1 MGKPGKRGIHRTED
15 ARWRTVPHSAH
26 FVRNAG
32 HMVFP
37 AIHRVLPYEQGH
49 LMFCPQCQ
57 AEYRQGFTHC
67 ADCDVDLVW
76 ELPKAAIELRTAVAA
91 GDPNEDPFC
100 SFWKGEDPRV
110 HAELCTVLD
119 EAGIPHHTVFRRDHL
134 FNLTNLAAY
143 EVGVPFS
150 LFERAENAIKEAYG
164 TDDVED
170 VGAEELK
177 GLLQDRPQQF
187 RRLPETLTPPPEE
200 NIAGP
205 PNAGEELD
213 WFPEDAT
220 VKIWEAKSAEPSSF
234 LVAAL
239 HENGIHCRV
248 DKNSGRVELYA
259 LPEEEQR
266 AREIVREVVEGQ
278 PPE

>member
-1 MGKPGKRGIHRTED
+1 MI
-15 ARWRTVPHSAH
+15 
-26 FVRNAG
+26 
-32 HMVFP
+32 
-37 AIHRVLPYEQGH
+37 
-49 LMFCPQCQ
+49 CPQCK
-57 AEYRQGFTHC
+57 AEFRQGFTHC

-76 ELPKAAIELRTAVAA
+76 ELPKTAIEVRSAETV

-134 FNLTNLAAY
+134 FNLRNFAAY

-150 LFERAENAIKEAYG
+150 MFERAENAVKEAYG
-164 TDDVED
+164 TE
-170 VGAEELK
+170 GAEERETLNAPRLLK
-177 GLLQDRPQQF
+177 EGAEAIRK
-187 RRLPETLTPPPEE
+187 LPETLTPARDHDIP
-200 NIAGP
+200 GP
-205 PNAGEELD
+205 PDTGEESD
-213 WFPEDAT
+213 WYPEDAS
-220 VKIWEAKSAEPSSF
+220 VKVWSTANGEPSDF

-248 DKNSGRVELYA
+248 DKSGQRATIYA
-259 LPEEEQR
+259 LPEDEKR
-266 AREIVREVVEGQ
+266 AREIVKEVIEGR

>member
-1 MGKPGKRGIHRTED
+1 M
-15 ARWRTVPHSAH
+15 TVGSFSA
-26 FVRNAG
+26 VSG
-32 HMVFP
+32 SCSLSGGCM
-37 AIHRVLPYEQGH
+37 I
-49 LMFCPQCQ
+49 CPQCK

-76 ELPKAAIELRTAVAA
+76 ELPKTAIEMRSAENI

-134 FNLTNLAAY
+134 FNLRNYSAY

-150 LFERAENAIKEAYG
+150 MFERAEKAVKEAYG

-170 VGAEELK
+170 VGTQELQ
-177 GLLQDRPQQF
+177 GLLQRPLHF
-187 RRLPETLTPPPEE
+187 RGELPESLTPAPDQDIP
-200 NIAGP
+200 GP
-205 PNAGEELD
+205 PDTGDAKD
-213 WFPEDAT
+213 WYPEDAT
-220 VKIWEAKSAEPSSF
+220 VKVWSTDRGDPSHF

-248 DKNSGRVELYA
+248 DRSGQRATVYV
-259 LPEEEQR
+259 LPEDEKP
-266 AREIVREVVEGQ
+266 ARQIVKEVVEAR